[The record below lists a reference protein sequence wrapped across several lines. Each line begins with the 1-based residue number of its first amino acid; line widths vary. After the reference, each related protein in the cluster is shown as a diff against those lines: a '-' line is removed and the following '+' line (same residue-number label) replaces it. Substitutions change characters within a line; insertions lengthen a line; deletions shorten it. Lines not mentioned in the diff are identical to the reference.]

1 MFLNL
6 NATEK
11 TQLIKVTFVGR
22 FPHSNIVPG
31 SLTHK
36 HYIFIMF
43 MFGAREPGNEAK
55 TAEWKEAFSYSGVEP
70 ILTHT
75 ALNHLILNLHRSE
88 EGEGWRGKL

>member
-1 MFLNL
+1 VFLNL

-11 TQLIKVTFVGR
+11 TQLIKVTFVG
-22 FPHSNIVPG
+22 NIVPG
-31 SLTHK
+31 SLTHE
-36 HYIFIMF
+36 HHIFMIINIMF

-55 TAEWKEAFSYSGVEP
+55 TVEWKEAFSYSGVEP